1 MARVSRDSQF
11 LHPTGGQPTFV
22 FDPDLVTFT
31 PAMDKRISPGP
42 FYTAPIVQGKWD
54 GTGTPGV
61 VTFPRGDQV
70 GNATEVR
77 YANFDPYQGSIVFWI
92 TPEWDGDDGIE
103 HIVLRPD
110 LGAIQIYK
118 TTSGYLR
125 GLFRTSGGTIVD
137 ANVDVTAWVAGNT
150 YCIVFSWDVKNT
162 VDGTNYVRLSVNN
175 AHSYGGPEGDG
186 TAEDTASV
194 INFGQ
199 GSDLKASDAII
210 EGLTVYRRVL
220 TDDNGYGTLPQTGNP
235 YQLPSTDELTEIYN
249 AGSGRDPTEVTG
261 SEDVCFCLPTDSTA
275 EALTTGTGE
284 AWSWPWGDNLPDVHG
299 MWDGGLPGTDY
310 AVEFNGTSTLI
321 NCGSGATLDDIPS
334 GGEITVGVWVR
345 IDSASTVPRII
356 TKGPFGSG
364 WQLWVNASGQ
374 VRFTVWCADG
384 AASSWYTTKSI
395 DDGKFHYVVGYYN
408 DTTKRSYT
416 AVDGDWSSHATGS
429 GAYEADA
436 AYDLIIGS
444 NEAGGAQDLD
454 GAIAWAAIWDDDH
467 HTAGTDFIP
476 PRTAP
481 TPGGNLV
488 ECWHMDEGTGAT
500 AAAQVTSPG
509 NDGTITDGAWSSIW
523 EQDGSPVIPYSLEF
537 DGAATVVNCGSAA
550 DIDDV
555 PDGGAI
561 TVEAW
566 VRLGASGDHT
576 VLSKQPSGAG
586 WALYFSAAGFL
597 IFRAEY
603 DTTDAFVSVGNDW
616 ADGRY
621 HHVVGTYDEGGDRL
635 ARLWIDGLLVRTAA
649 AASAGNYVSDAAAS
663 LYIGRNAY
671 GASGFYD
678 GGIAWA
684 RISDSIRYT
693 GTFVP
698 PDRLNP
704 PAVDGNTLRQFN
716 FRDGAGATLTDATGT
731 ANGTITFGD
740 GYWNTT
746 PDMAIDE
753 PGARVYNGG
762 YNVGVDAAG
771 EGVYIEQAVTAGD
784 DYVVFPVL
792 AIDQDGRARPRIR
805 IRDVTGAADVV
816 TFNGPMLYGTHA
828 GANNQATLQPTS
840 PRWIA
845 DALIGATVYN
855 ITDGSSATITDNSE
869 GVVTANL
876 AGGTDNDWDTN
887 DVFLIRFDEPYC
899 LHPWAETFCFKVPAG
914 CATLRV
920 FVENINAE
928 GVIQIHQ
935 LQVLPNLL
943 ANGDHESLQ
952 GVNPEL
958 ITGWANLNL
967 DPGDTQ
973 ASSGGGGIIHSG
985 AEALQWNVGASNEYM
1000 DVDIAGEAAGKFY
1013 MGGLWYYGDGSE
1025 PVLGGST
1032 SGDRM
1037 RFQVGTGNALEPSEL
1052 AQWKVVWN
1060 VFQCVGTPV
1069 KCMLYA
1075 HSGAAGSRYTDDTWL
1090 IELDP
1095 VTLTVTPASEANSA
1109 EATGLRVDGR
1119 DDCQQPI
1126 PAGYFAPSFGS
1137 IMFNWTPRHD
1147 DSDVIDWG
1155 NATPHVF
1162 WAAGPIANYIE
1173 LYWTAAD
1180 NLRLEVQVG
1189 GIASSADWAT
1199 GGGAIV
1205 AGTTYAVRVFYTGVS
1220 IYLYVDGVLR
1230 ITVSPAAGIDFTG
1243 DIPQGMFW
1251 GSNATPAQ
1259 HVDATF
1265 ARP

>member
-31 PAMDKRISPGP
+31 PAMDKRISAGP
-42 FYTAPIVQGKWD
+42 FYTAPIVQGKLD
-54 GTGTPGV
+54 GTGTSDV

-77 YANFDPYQGSIVFWI
+77 YANLDPYQGTIVFWI
-92 TPEWDGDDGIE
+92 TPEWDGDDGLI
-103 HIVLRPD
+103 HYQIVFGD
-110 LGAIQIYK
+110 VAIYK
-118 TTSGYLR
+118 YDDDRLFFR
-125 GLFRTSGGTIVD
+125 GSIPFAGLAIDVSAWTAGT
-137 ANVDVTAWVAGNT
+137 T
-150 YCIVFSWDVKNT
+150 YCVILSWDSKNPI
-162 VDGTNYVRLSVNN
+162 DGTNHIRISVNN
-175 AHSYGGPEGDG
+175 VHTYGQ
-186 TAEDTASV
+186 ASEWIADNV
-194 INFGQ
+194 SSESRFGNYA
-199 GSDLKASDAII
+199 GGNSADAII

-284 AWSWPWGDNLPDVHG
+284 AWSWPWADNLPDVHG

-310 AVEFNGTSTLI
+310 AVEFNGTSTGI

-334 GGEITVGVWVR
+334 GAEFTVDAWVR
-345 IDSASTVPRII
+345 ADSDASAFNGVLA
-356 TKGPFGSG
+356 KG
-364 WQLWVNASGQ
+364 
-374 VRFTVWCADG
+374 TVWSLSFTDSGRIRGLVQCADTN
-384 AASSWYTTKSI
+384 AQSQIWPDAFPHVDSFH
-395 DDGKFHYVVGYYN
+395 DGKWHLVTLYYD
-408 DTTKRSYT
+408 DTGDRKIYL
-416 AVDGDWSSHATGS
+416 AVDGKWAASYTTQIAGVGLYDGDASDDLTIGRVS
-429 GAYEADA
+429 GWFWE
-436 AYDLIIGS
+436 
-444 NEAGGAQDLD
+444 
-454 GAIAWAAIWDDDH
+454 GAITWVEISDNDRH
-467 HTAGTDFIP
+467 SHGTDFIP
-476 PRTAP
+476 PRTIYND
-481 TPGGNLV
+481 GNTIEAWLI
-488 ECWHMDEGTGAT
+488 DEGTGAT

-509 NDGTITDGAWSSIW
+509 NDGTITDGSWSSIW
-523 EQDGSPVIPYSLEF
+523 EQDGSPVIPYSLEG
-537 DGAATVVNCGSAA
+537 DGSATLVNCGSAA

-555 PDGGAI
+555 PDGGAFTAEGWFRI
-561 TVEAW
+561 DSEPPAGSATLFYKGFGW
-566 VRLGASGDHT
+566 LIYINSGGLFIGAVYYDDTSAT
-576 VLSKQPSGAG
+576 ARTALS
-586 WALYFSAAGFL
+586 Y
-597 IFRAEY
+597 
-603 DTTDAFVSVGNDW
+603 TDKRF
-616 ADGRY
+616 
-621 HHVVGTYDEGGDRL
+621 HHVAITYDEGGDRKLYLWVDGVL
-635 ARLWIDGLLVRTAA
+635 ADTSD
-649 AASAGNYVSDAAAS
+649 ASVGNYISDAS
-663 LYIGRNAY
+663 HDLRIF
-671 GASGFYD
+671 GAGGGYYHD
-678 GGIAWA
+678 GACAWA
-684 RISDSIRYT
+684 RLSDSVRYT
-693 GTFVP
+693 DTFVP

-716 FRDGAGATLTDATGT
+716 FRDGAGTTLTDATGT

-746 PDMAIDE
+746 PDMATDE

-784 DYVVFPVL
+784 DYVAFPVL
-792 AIDQDGRARPRIR
+792 AIDQDGRARPRVR

-869 GVVTANL
+869 DVVTANL

-914 CATLRV
+914 CTTLRV
-920 FVENINAE
+920 FIENINAE
-928 GVIQIHQ
+928 GVMQIHQ
-935 LQVLPNLL
+935 LQVMPSVLP
-943 ANGDHESLQ
+943 NGDHESLQ

-958 ITGWANLNL
+958 ITGWANESL

-973 ASSGGGGIIHSG
+973 ASTAGGGIIHSG
-985 AEALQWNVGASNEYM
+985 SEALEWAASATNFDQMSYF
-1000 DVDIAGEAAGKFY
+1000 VLTSNGKFWAW
-1013 MGGLWYYGDGSE
+1013 GVWVYGDGSE
-1025 PVLGGST
+1025 SPRMFDRNWAPQVSNADADLE
-1032 SGDRM
+1032 GDRAAWQFRTEVM
-1037 RFQVGTGNALEPSEL
+1037 RVVDDAGSKIRLTGTGAGPVYSDD
-1052 AQWKVVWN
+1052 
-1060 VFQCVGTPV
+1060 VFAIL
-1069 KCMLYA
+1069 MD
-1075 HSGAAGSRYTDDTWL
+1075 S
-1090 IELDP
+1090 I
-1095 VTLTVTPASEANSA
+1095 TLTVTPASEANSA
-1109 EATGLRVDGR
+1109 EDTGLRVDGR

-1126 PAGYFAPSFGS
+1126 PAGYFAPSFGLV
-1137 IMFNWTPRHD
+1137 MFNWTPRHD
-1147 DSDVIDWG
+1147 DSDIIDWG

-1162 WAAGPIANYIE
+1162 WAAGPVANYIR

-1205 AGTTYAVRVFYTGVS
+1205 AGTTYTVRVFYTGVS